1 MICLGNDKPM
11 KRGLVLT
18 GVLLATFLAAIEG
31 TVIGP
36 AGPTIVSEL
45 GSVNLLSWIF
55 TAYLL
60 TMAVTT
66 PIFGKLS
73 DLFGRKPIFLIGCS
87 LFVIGSLLCMLAGS
101 MEQLILYRAIQGI
114 GAGGVIPVTFTIIGD
129 IYKMEER
136 GKVQGMISSVW
147 GISSLV
153 GPLLGGYVV
162 TYFGWEWIFG
172 FNVPFGFLAMFF
184 IARYLREQVSKRTAR
199 IDVAGAV
206 TFTIGMTALLLVLA
220 LGGQYIDWTSPELLA
235 LAAVAILF
243 LVLFLVIEK
252 RAQEPMVPLKLF
264 RIRDIAFSCAAALLV
279 STLLIGLTSYLPLWI
294 QGVHGGDAASSGLAL
309 APMSVGW
316 LFGSMIGGRILLT
329 LGSSRTSLIG
339 LTLIVLGAFVMTLMN
354 LTTPIWLLFLS
365 TLLYGLGF
373 GFSITVFTIIAQS
386 SVGFQLRGAS
396 TALNTFLRTLG
407 QTIGVAA
414 FGSWLNYRIA
424 AQTADGQLTQQGVT
438 QEDINGLLAPHASQ
452 SLSDKVAGLL
462 RSVLENSL
470 HSLFVIMVV
479 IAVISWFVVLGLRN
493 RPPGTEEEADQRV
506 KTPQR
511 EHA

>member
-1 MICLGNDKPM
+1 M

-36 AGPTIVSEL
+36 AGPTIVSDL
-45 GSVNLLSWIF
+45 GSVSLLSWIF

-60 TMAVTT
+60 AMAVTT

-73 DLFGRKPIFLIGCS
+73 DLFGRKPIFLIGCT
-87 LFVIGSLLCMLAGS
+87 LFVLGSLLCMIAGN

-114 GAGGVIPVTFTIIGD
+114 GAGSVIPVTFTIIGD
-129 IYKMEER
+129 IYKIEER
-136 GKVQGMISSVW
+136 GKVQGLVSSVW
-147 GISSLV
+147 GISSLI
-153 GPLLGGYVV
+153 GPILGGYVV

-172 FNVPFGFLAMFF
+172 FNVPFGILAMVF
-184 IARYLREQVSKRTAR
+184 IARYLREQVAKRTGKVD
-199 IDVAGAV
+199 IPGAV

-220 LGGQYIDWTSPELLA
+220 LGGQYFGWSSPALLG
-235 LAAVAILF
+235 LAAVAIIF
-243 LVLFLVIEK
+243 LVLFMVIEK

-264 RIRDIAFSCAAALLV
+264 RIRDIAFSCAGGLLV
-279 STLLIGLTSYLPLWI
+279 SSLLIGLTSYLPLWV
-294 QGVHGGDAASSGLAL
+294 QGVQGGTAASSGMVL
-309 APMSVGW
+309 APMSIAW
-316 LFGSMIGGRILLT
+316 LFGSTIGGRLLIS
-329 LGSSRTSLIG
+329 LGSRKTSLIG
-339 LTLIVLGAFVMTLMN
+339 LTFIVIGAIIMMFMSE
-354 LTTPIWLLFLS
+354 TTSVWLLYTS
-365 TLLYGLGF
+365 TFMYGLGF
-373 GFSITVFTIIAQS
+373 GFCITVFTIIAQS

-438 QEDINGLLAPHASQ
+438 QEDINGLLSPHSSQ
-452 SLSDKVAGLL
+452 SMSGETAGLL
-462 RSVLENSL
+462 RHVLENSL
-470 HSLFVIMVV
+470 HSLFIIMVV

-493 RPPGTEEEADQRV
+493 RAPETEDERINRSSA
-506 KTPQR
+506 TPQGGK
-511 EHA
+511 A